1 MKATR
6 TAALWLIAMVIACS
20 PAAGAD
26 QAAHDV
32 AQELVNLTLGGTAN
46 DMIAKMTSAMWP
58 SIQATLPKTLDEVTV
73 AELRGE
79 FDRVVKKYV
88 GEAMKVAP
96 DIYARHFSADE
107 LRGLLAFYQTPLGAK
122 ALAEMPKLMGDFSSS
137 ALMPMMAPMMNEM
150 KTNTDAILRAH
161 GQTSPK

>member
-1 MKATR
+1 MKATQ
-6 TAALWLIAMVIACS
+6 TVGLWLVAIMIACS
-20 PAAGAD
+20 AAAAD
-26 QAAHDV
+26 QTSREV

-46 DMIAKMTSAMWP
+46 DMIAKMTTAMWP
-58 SIQATLPKTLDEVTV
+58 SVQATLPKTLDNATV
-73 AELRGE
+73 AELHAE
-79 FDRVVKKYV
+79 FDRVVRKYV

-137 ALMPMMAPMMNEM
+137 ALMPMMAPMMNET
-150 KTNTDAILRAH
+150 KTNIDGILRAH
-161 GQTSPK
+161 GLTPAK